1 MKKIMITGATSGI
14 GLELCRQYLDAGCI
28 VGGCGRN
35 LDKIKELST
44 EFPEKLFIDKIDVSL
59 TAGLAEKLG
68 KLVKR
73 MGGMDIC
80 IISAGISIKNR
91 GFDWQIDEQV
101 LAVNVM
107 GFAATAMFCADY
119 FVKQGS
125 GHIAGISSIAKYFG
139 YYNAAYN
146 ASKSFEDIYL
156 KGMRL
161 RLKNTNVGI
170 TSIIPGFVDTPII
183 SGRDQTFWT
192 ADTKKACRQIIT
204 AIERKKHTAYI
215 TRRWRLAAWLLHL
228 LPDRIIR
235 SLVSG
240 R

>member
-1 MKKIMITGATSGI
+1 MKKVLITGATSGI
-14 GLELCRQYLDAGCI
+14 GLELCRQYLTAGCI

-35 LDKIKELST
+35 LDKVKVLEA
-44 EFPEKLFIDKIDVSL
+44 EYPERFFISRIDVSI
-59 TAGLAEKLG
+59 TNDLAAKLDE
-68 KLVKR
+68 LISR

-91 GFDWQIDEQV
+91 GFDWQIDKQV
-101 LAVNVM
+101 IAVNVM
-107 GFAATAMFCADY
+107 GFASTAMFCADY
-119 FVKQGS
+119 FAKQDS

-161 RLKNTNVGI
+161 RLKNKNIAV

-183 SGRDQTFWT
+183 AGREKPFWT
-192 ADTKKACRQIIT
+192 ADVKKAGGQIIK
-204 AIERKKHTAYI
+204 AIEKKKRTAYI
-215 TRRWRLAAWLLHL
+215 SKRWRLAAWLLHL
-228 LPDRIIR
+228 MPDRLTQK
-235 SLVSG
+235 LVSNS
-240 R
+240 